1 MAEPNNTPNSSPVGS
16 GSAAVPEQPQ
26 PATQQPQG
34 RPCPKDCTKCG
45 FQQHAF
51 CAARMSFMAFD
62 ALNAILQRL
71 DAQQTEIGELA
82 RRIDALQ
89 STEAELIAPAPIQ
102 GDLFSAEG

>member
-1 MAEPNNTPNSSPVGS
+1 MAEPTNIPNSSPVGS
-16 GSAAVPEQPQ
+16 GSSAAPEAQQ
-26 PATQQPQG
+26 PAPQQPQG

-71 DAQQTEIGELA
+71 DAQQTEIGELTK
-82 RRIDALQ
+82 RIDALQ
-89 STEAELIAPAPIQ
+89 SSKAELIAPAPIQ
-102 GDLFSAEG
+102 GDLFPAEG